1 MLLNIKR
8 KTAAASNG
16 NALVVFHTNSDG
28 TDVASI
34 RAHRESANDDAYLGF
49 ATKETGES
57 ISEKLRIT
65 SDGYA
70 RLATAN
76 ARLEW
81 VASSGSNPFIR
92 SIGSGQQELEF
103 NTGGD
108 ERFRITST
116 GALNIGKG
124 DEASNAANLVEMY
137 VGATDE
143 TYATIRGKYNRTNEF
158 NRSEIRFGVQDNAN
172 GRGFLAFAT
181 GNNSATEKLRITH
194 DGNVGIGSDDPQNK
208 LDVAGDVKI
217 LDNSPRLFF
226 NDAILV
232 VLQMLLANLKCLIKM
247 EIKMYSLVPFLMQII
262 LFLELLD
269 EKEITSDGNVGINSN
284 SPRSYGN

>member
-1 MLLNIKR
+1 MEML
-8 KTAAASNG
+8 
-16 NALVVFHTNSDG
+16 LVVFSIPIAMEQMLH
-28 TDVASI
+28 I

-70 RLATAN
+70 RLTTAN

-81 VASSGSNPFIR
+81 TASSGSNPFIR

-116 GALNIGKG
+116 GDLNIGKG

-143 TYATIRGKYNRTNEF
+143 TYATIRGKYNRTNEY
-158 NRSEIRFGVQDNAN
+158 Q
-172 GRGFLAFAT
+172 
-181 GNNSATEKLRITH
+181 
-194 DGNVGIGSDDPQNK
+194 
-208 LDVAGDVKI
+208 
-217 LDNSPRLFF
+217 
-226 NDAILV
+226 
-232 VLQMLLANLKCLIKM
+232 
-247 EIKMYSLVPFLMQII
+247 
-262 LFLELLD
+262 
-269 EKEITSDGNVGINSN
+269 
-284 SPRSYGN
+284 